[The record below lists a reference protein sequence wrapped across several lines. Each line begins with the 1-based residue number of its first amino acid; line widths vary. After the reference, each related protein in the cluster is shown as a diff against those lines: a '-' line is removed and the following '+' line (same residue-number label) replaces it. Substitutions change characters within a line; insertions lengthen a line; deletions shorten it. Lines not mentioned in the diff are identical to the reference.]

1 MEVYGIQESVIL
13 GGIMSGFSKLAD
25 IISTV
30 SAFVFSFICRNEKN
44 EILIDKNC
52 LKEKYAIMYLISG
65 VCGCL
70 SSLLLFFENRD
81 KFIYKDTPNEEM
93 TKIKDE
99 DITNHNLK

>member
-13 GGIMSGFSKLAD
+13 GGIMSGLSKLGD

-30 SAFVFSFICRNEKN
+30 SAFVFSLICKN
-44 EILIDKNC
+44 EEDEIIIDKRC

-70 SSLLLFFENRD
+70 SSLLLFFESKD
-81 KFIYKDTPNEEM
+81 KFIYKDDPNEEM
-93 TKIKDE
+93 KKNNDE
-99 DITNHNLK
+99 DKTNNN